1 MSKPYQTETYD
12 EEEDIKQ
19 YINLENIFDFSS
31 NNFIATTD
39 SPVQYITVGDNT
51 GISYPPITAGSFN
64 NIIKSNLINYSNE
77 IITINKSGNYIINF
91 TGNVFN
97 THTRA
102 FNVFFKK
109 NNITI
114 AELAIQ
120 ASRQLWQ
127 VQQSQIYE
135 TFSTVSPIFNAN
147 NGDQIKIDLAIT
159 DLVGFIINFNIFLQE
174 I

>member
-19 YINLENIFDFSS
+19 YINLENTFDFGS
-31 NNFIATTD
+31 NNFIGTTD

-51 GISYPPITAGSFN
+51 GISYPPISAGSFT

-91 TGNVFN
+91 TGNVYF

-120 ASRQLWQ
+120 VSRQLWQ
-127 VQQSQIYE
+127 VQQDQIYE
-135 TFSTVSPIFNAN
+135 TFSTISPIFNAN
-147 NGDQIKIDLAIT
+147 NGDSIKIDLGIT

>member
-19 YINLENIFDFSS
+19 YINLENILDFGS
-31 NNFIATTD
+31 NNYIGTTA
-39 SPVQYITVGDNT
+39 SAVQYITVGDNT
-51 GISYPPITAGSFN
+51 GITYPSTFAGSFT

-91 TGNVFN
+91 TGNVFFE
-97 THTRA
+97 HTNA

-114 AELAIQ
+114 AELVIQ
-120 ASRQLWQ
+120 VSRQLWQ
-127 VQQSQIYE
+127 EQVSFIYE

-147 NGDQIKIDLAIT
+147 NGDEIKIVLGIT
-159 DLVGFIINFNIFLQE
+159 EEVGLILNFNIFLQE

>member
-19 YINLENIFDFSS
+19 YINLENILDFGS
-31 NNFIATTD
+31 NNYIGTTA
-39 SPVQYITVGDNT
+39 SAVQYITVGDNT
-51 GISYPPITAGSFN
+51 GITYPSTFAGSFT
-64 NIIKSNLINYSNE
+64 NIIKSNLINYSNG

-91 TGNVFN
+91 TGNVIFY
-97 THTRA
+97 HTNA
-102 FNVFFKK
+102 FKLFFKK

-120 ASRQLWQ
+120 VSRQFFQ
-127 VQQSQIYE
+127 YSTDSIYE

-147 NGDQIKIDLAIT
+147 NGDSIKIDLGIT
-159 DLVGFIINFNIFLQE
+159 EEVGLIANFNIFLQE

>member
-12 EEEDIKQ
+12 EEDDTKE
-19 YINLENIFDFSS
+19 YINLENIFDFGSA
-31 NNFIATTD
+31 NFIGTTD
-39 SPVQYITVGDNT
+39 SNVQNITVGDNT
-51 GISYPPITAGSFN
+51 GIFYPPTSAGRFT

-91 TGNVFN
+91 RGNIFF

-102 FNVFFKK
+102 FKLYFKK

-120 ASRQLWQ
+120 ASRQFWLG
-127 VQQSQIYE
+127 VQNQIYE
-135 TFSTVSPIFNAN
+135 TFSTVSPIFKAN
-147 NGDQIKIDLAIT
+147 NGDEIKIDLGIT

>member
-19 YINLENIFDFSS
+19 YINLENILDFGS
-31 NNFIATTD
+31 NNYIGTTA
-39 SPVQYITVGDNT
+39 SAVQYITVGDNT
-51 GISYPPITAGSFN
+51 GITSPSTFAGSFT
-64 NIIKSNLINYSNE
+64 NIIKSNLINYSNG

-91 TGNVFN
+91 TGNVIFY
-97 THTRA
+97 HTRA
-102 FNVFFKK
+102 FKLFFKK

-114 AELAIQ
+114 AELAISVSKQ
-120 ASRQLWQ
+120 FFQYSTD
-127 VQQSQIYE
+127 SIYE

-147 NGDQIKIDLAIT
+147 NGDSIKIDLGIT
-159 DLVGFIINFNIFLQE
+159 DDVGLIATFNIFLQE

>member
-12 EEEDIKQ
+12 EEEDIKE
-19 YINLENIFDFSS
+19 YINLENIYDFAS
-31 NNFIATTD
+31 NNFIGTTA
-39 SPVQYITVGDNT
+39 SPVQYITVGNNT
-51 GISYPPITAGSFN
+51 GITYPPSTAGSFN

-91 TGNVFN
+91 TGNVFPE
-97 THTRA
+97 HTNA

-114 AELAIQ
+114 AELVIQ
-120 ASRQLWQ
+120 VSRQLWREQ
-127 VQQSQIYE
+127 VSHIYE

-147 NGDQIKIDLAIT
+147 NGDEIKIVLGIT
-159 DLVGFIINFNIFLQE
+159 EEVGLILNFNIFLQE